1 MYVMQRTNIT
11 MRNNDLHPVDSRSPE
26 CLSYLYLEEISAAVK
41 ASGLWPELLAGAT
54 GVIYPDPAVAQM
66 MWRRSLL
73 RRMY

>member
-1 MYVMQRTNIT
+1 

-26 CLSYLYLEEISAAVK
+26 TCLSYLYLEEISAAVK

-54 GVIYPDPAVAQM
+54 GVIYPDPQM